1 MKTWGLVF
9 MLMLGGYVFAQY
21 PHCPKFIVH
30 KWNSALDFENAKDSV
45 KHLCKW
51 LNETPFSWEYE
62 QRTKANLYVLSWL
75 TEHPTKKW
83 NWNTACF
90 GPLED
95 HLDLMY
101 AFLHA
106 SLYYSLTRENA
117 SEIQREVFVLQSM
130 SKKIEQSK
138 KYDAQDEW
146 KPLVKAVRKKREIQ
160 YFEECRGNKSK

>member
-1 MKTWGLVF
+1 MKKMRL
-9 MLMLGGYVFAQY
+9 MLMIFLSSNLFAQY
-21 PHCPKFIVH
+21 PHCPKFTVH
-30 KWNSALDFENAKDSV
+30 RWTTPLEFDNARDSV
-45 KHLCKW
+45 RHLCKW

-75 TEHPTKKW
+75 TEHPTRKW
-83 NWNTACF
+83 NWNTSCF

-106 SLYYSLTRENA
+106 SLYYSLTKENG
-117 SEIQREVFVLQSM
+117 SEIQREVFVMQTM

-138 KYDAQDEW
+138 KYDDQEEW
-146 KPLVKAVRKKREIQ
+146 KPMVKAVRKKREIQ
-160 YFEECRGNKSK
+160 YLEDCKGLNSK